1 MGIINLALWAIGV
14 ALVAVGYTRVRGPW
28 RRYRSLLDQQAN
40 QRRYDSWRG
49 GVRGNLGERTG
60 AQVMLEELRRQTRI
74 WAGVVITGFILVVL
88 GFFLR

>member
-1 MGIINLALWAIGV
+1 MGIVNLALWAIGV

-28 RRYRSLLDQQAN
+28 RRYQSLRDQQAN

-49 GVRGNLGERTG
+49 GVRGNRGERTG
-60 AQVMLEELRRQTRI
+60 AQVMIEELRRQIRI